1 MNLLAETRILQ
12 FGTGK
17 LLRGLFD
24 PMLPQAGIVTV
35 LQSRDEPATRQA
47 INAANEGYHLWIRG
61 FQAGEVVS
69 QVQTVDTLGQ
79 AHSLVHDWTAIAAR
93 FGDPSY
99 RLVVSNTT
107 EKGLSLDDRDR
118 VESVDPNLLRE
129 PAAAAPPH
137 SFPSRLLAML
147 RHRYLLGIAGPAIM
161 PLELIENNA
170 QVLQQRVLEQ
180 AERWQLSTDT
190 TFMDWLRHDCR
201 WLSTL
206 VDRICVDPIQP
217 TPWSTDD
224 PLAVMT
230 EPFQMLVIEDDGGD
244 RTILPTHPAI
254 TWAGDLRP
262 YFLQKVRILNG
273 LHTAMVARCLPL
285 GFQHVI
291 DVMNE
296 PEQVAWLHEL
306 LNNELV
312 PTLEAQGLEV
322 QAFAQQV
329 LDRFR
334 NPFFLHRLTDIAVG
348 HETKLQVRLAPTQ
361 AEYQRHFGK
370 TPQLLSEILAAPLP
384 T

>member
-1 MNLLAETRILQ
+1 
-12 FGTGK
+12 
-17 LLRGLFD
+17 
-24 PMLPQAGIVTV
+24 
-35 LQSRDEPATRQA
+35 
-47 INAANEGYHLWIRG
+47 
-61 FQAGEVVS
+61 
-69 QVQTVDTLGQ
+69 
-79 AHSLVHDWTAIAAR
+79 
-93 FGDPSY
+93 
-99 RLVVSNTT
+99 
-107 EKGLSLDDRDR
+107 
-118 VESVDPNLLRE
+118 
-129 PAAAAPPH
+129 
-137 SFPSRLLAML
+137 ML

-206 VDRICVDPIQP
+206 VDSICVDPIQP

-361 AEYQRHFGK
+361 AEYQQYFGK
-370 TPQLLSEILAAPLP
+370 PPQLL
-384 T
+384 